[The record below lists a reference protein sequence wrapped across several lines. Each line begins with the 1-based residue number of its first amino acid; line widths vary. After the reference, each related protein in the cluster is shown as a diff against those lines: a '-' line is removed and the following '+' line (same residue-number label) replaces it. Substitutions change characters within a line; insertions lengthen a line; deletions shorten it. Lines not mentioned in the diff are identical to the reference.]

1 MRISNKIFAIVV
13 PTMTLMMMAM
23 GAVNYKLVRDEQR
36 ESSEQFQNELGV
48 KSSREIT
55 KSLASVRDQLTWLA
69 QQPVVR
75 RMEWDSMSVYMHE
88 WAVKGRDKFS
98 KLMLIEPDG
107 QYYVAG
113 KGLIADKSLRD
124 REYFAAVMYGEDFA
138 MTSPDFSK
146 STGEKKYTLAV
157 PVIGENG
164 LAVGCL
170 AANVSLSTLS
180 NMVTAD
186 DSVAL
191 HLGGEE
197 GDRFM
202 WAVDENG
209 TIIGCA
215 DQSKLMEWNMA
226 DHTEELE
233 GMDVLLSAVKGNTT
247 GSSYIK
253 MDGRNYYV
261 MCNPIEGTP
270 GWSLISGVSD
280 RAQKA
285 TLHKMLWKSGEAL
298 VIMIVII
305 VLLVRFSLHR
315 SLTVPI
321 RQLNDVVER
330 VANGDLSARSTYTSD
345 NEIGHMSQSI
355 DKMCERLKEIV
366 KEIKRG
372 SEILAQSSDQVSA
385 LSQNLAAGNN
395 QQASSIE
402 ELSATMEQMA
412 CNIQQNS
419 ENASETNKVSG
430 EAYSRFEN
438 VVKSLDTLFNKNR
451 DIAER
456 IAIISDIA
464 AQTNILALNAS
475 VEAARAGSSGRGFA
489 VVAKEV
495 QKLAE
500 VSRHAAEEMK
510 NLTSEGAK
518 LTENASQAID
528 VAMPNI
534 QTTNKLMQEIVTSSM
549 EQSAGAEQ
557 INKAITELGTV
568 VRSNADH
575 SEQLAM
581 GAVSLDEQAHKLQ
594 DAIQFFHTDDQ
605 AA

>member
-1 MRISNKIFAIVV
+1 
-13 PTMTLMMMAM
+13 
-23 GAVNYKLVRDEQR
+23 
-36 ESSEQFQNELGV
+36 
-48 KSSREIT
+48 
-55 KSLASVRDQLTWLA
+55 
-69 QQPVVR
+69 
-75 RMEWDSMSVYMHE
+75 
-88 WAVKGRDKFS
+88 
-98 KLMLIEPDG
+98 
-107 QYYVAG
+107 
-113 KGLIADKSLRD
+113 
-124 REYFAAVMYGEDFA
+124 
-138 MTSPDFSK
+138 
-146 STGEKKYTLAV
+146 
-157 PVIGENG
+157 
-164 LAVGCL
+164 
-170 AANVSLSTLS
+170 
-180 NMVTAD
+180 
-186 DSVAL
+186 
-191 HLGGEE
+191 
-197 GDRFM
+197 
-202 WAVDENG
+202 
-209 TIIGCA
+209 
-215 DQSKLMEWNMA
+215 
-226 DHTEELE
+226 
-233 GMDVLLSAVKGNTT
+233 
-247 GSSYIK
+247 
-253 MDGRNYYV
+253 
-261 MCNPIEGTP
+261 
-270 GWSLISGVSD
+270 
-280 RAQKA
+280 
-285 TLHKMLWKSGEAL
+285 
-298 VIMIVII
+298 
-305 VLLVRFSLHR
+305 
-315 SLTVPI
+315 
-321 RQLNDVVER
+321 
-330 VANGDLSARSTYTSD
+330 
-345 NEIGHMSQSI
+345 
-355 DKMCERLKEIV
+355 
-366 KEIKRG
+366 
-372 SEILAQSSDQVSA
+372 
-385 LSQNLAAGNN
+385 
-395 QQASSIE
+395 
-402 ELSATMEQMA
+402 MEQMA